1 MVKCAKR
8 GCKAHA
14 LRGKKY
20 CLFHTNQYKSSSMK
34 KSTFKKAPRRKPRAN
49 FRKKRSY
56 KKYSKRY

>member
-20 CLFHTNQYKSSSMK
+20 CLFHTNQYKSRST
-34 KSTFKKAPRRKPRAN
+34 KSTSKKTSARRKPRAN
-49 FRKKRSY
+49 FRSKRSY
-56 KKYSKRY
+56 KSYSKRY

>member
-14 LRGKKY
+14 LRGQKY
-20 CLFHTNQYKSSSMK
+20 CLFHTNQYKSRLYK
-34 KSTFKKAPRRKPRAN
+34 KSTSKKAPRRKPRAN
-49 FRKKRSY
+49 FRSKRSY

>member
-20 CLFHTNQYKSSSMK
+20 CLFHTNQYKSRSSK
-34 KSTFKKAPRRKPRAN
+34 KTVPRRKPRSN
-49 FRKKRSY
+49 FRPKRGY